1 MKSLRYGVC
10 ILFLILLLPA
20 IGFAQTQEEWNLS
33 CNNKTSCSTTVYK
46 TDAKHEVKETIPA
59 NTYVKIQ
66 GSGTDGMC
74 VITYMLNGRKSTGL
88 VQRSNLISCSSQVRG
103 SNGIADNVHEL
114 DPNHDKILQ
123 GGEVVSVAESVLVT
137 GTTDYSVLNFTTDM
151 AAEHVA

>member
-10 ILFLILLLPA
+10 ILFLILLLPT

-66 GSGTDGMC
+66 G
-74 VITYMLNGRKSTGL
+74 IQGL
-88 VQRSNLISCSSQVRG
+88 
-103 SNGIADNVHEL
+103 
-114 DPNHDKILQ
+114 
-123 GGEVVSVAESVLVT
+123 
-137 GTTDYSVLNFTTDM
+137 F
-151 AAEHVA
+151 